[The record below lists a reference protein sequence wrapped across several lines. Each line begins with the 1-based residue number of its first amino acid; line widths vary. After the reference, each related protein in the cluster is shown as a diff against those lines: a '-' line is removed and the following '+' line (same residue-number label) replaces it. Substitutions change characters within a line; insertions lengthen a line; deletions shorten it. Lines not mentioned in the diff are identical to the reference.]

1 MAIYMPMIPE
11 VAVIMLACARL
22 GAPHT
27 VVFGASPRSPW
38 PTASTTWGPAWWSP
52 RTGAGAG
59 GAWCPS
65 KPTPTRPG
73 ESQRGAHL
81 PGGAPVGTTAS
92 ITMQEGRDVWWH
104 EATAES
110 QRQGQTTCDP
120 EPLDSEHP
128 LYVLY
133 TSGSTGKPK
142 GILHTTG
149 GYLVHTSLT
158 HKWIF
163 DLKEDDVYW
172 CTADVGWVTGH
183 SYIVYG
189 PLCNGATCVMFEGT
203 PDFPDRD
210 RFWAVI
216 ARHKVTILYT
226 APTAIRSF
234 MRWGEEYPARHDMS
248 SLRLL
253 GTVGEPINP
262 EAWVWYRQNIGGGR
276 CPVVDTWWQ
285 TETGAIMISPLP
297 GITTC
302 KPGSATFPFP
312 GIEADVVNEAGR
324 SVPLGGGG
332 YLVIKRPWPGML
344 RTCGGTTSATC
355 RPTGAGTPG
364 STSPGTAASGTRRG
378 TSGSWVGST
387 TCSTSPPTG
396 SGRWSWRAPSSATP
410 LLRRRR

>member
-1 MAIYMPMIPE
+1 M
-11 VAVIMLACARL
+11 
-22 GAPHT
+22 
-27 VVFGASPRSPW
+27 
-38 PTASTTWGPAWWSP
+38 
-52 RTGAGAG
+52 
-59 GAWCPS
+59 
-65 KPTPTRPG
+65 
-73 ESQRGAHL
+73 
-81 PGGAPVGTTAS
+81 
-92 ITMQEGRDVWWH
+92 
-104 EATAES
+104 
-110 QRQGQTTCDP
+110 
-120 EPLDSEHP
+120 
-128 LYVLY
+128 LY

-149 GYLVHTSLT
+149 GYLVQTSLT

-203 PDFPDRD
+203 PDFPDKD

-262 EAWVWYRQNIGGGR
+262 EAWVWYRENIGGGR

-312 GIEADVVNEAGR
+312 GIEADVVNEAGE

-332 YLVIKRPWPGML
+332 YLIIKRPWPGML
-344 RTCGGTTSATC
+344 RTLWGDDERFVQTYWSKYPGIYFTGDGCKRDEEGYFWLLGRVDDVLNVSAHRIGTMELESALVSH
-355 RPTGAGTPG
+355 PSVAEAAVIGIPDEITGQAI
-364 STSPGTAASGTRRG
+364 
-378 TSGSWVGST
+378 
-387 TCSTSPPTG
+387 
-396 SGRWSWRAPSSATP
+396 APSSP
-410 LLRRRR
+410 PRWE